1 MSEETARTETG
12 QFTAPAAIPETIVEQ
27 REQAAGYVPL
37 TEEQF
42 SGLAP
47 SEDAPITV
55 EEAAADLT
63 ASRTSEADI
72 QTHSPIDAAL
82 EKLDDNVTLT
92 PEQAARLTTATKEAE
107 AKALEEAELQKVREE
122 VDAARGVE
130 PDPIDAVDGLDVET
144 RRALKIPQVRSAL
157 ESEFQKIDETRTQY
171 SQGLQA
177 AQQFGQAALLEIV
190 PELGQLPLEQWGDG
204 LNMLAQVDPA
214 RAQTAANMLQRV
226 GQIQQAQQQAAQYQ
240 AQQHQ
245 AQMREYGKS
254 EDTKFKA
261 MIGPER
267 MKQVEAHLVPY
278 LAKVGIDKDQ
288 FAHALQTNPMIRSA
302 EAQKLIA
309 DAIGYD
315 LIRSATPKPAPK
327 GLPPVQKPGTS
338 NRARASSPS
347 AQMASLERAL
357 DTATGDKAIRISAQ
371 LQSLKRARG

>member
-1 MSEETARTETG
+1 M
-12 QFTAPAAIPETIVEQ
+12 
-27 REQAAGYVPL
+27 
-37 TEEQF
+37 
-42 SGLAP
+42 
-47 SEDAPITV
+47 
-55 EEAAADLT
+55 
-63 ASRTSEADI
+63 
-72 QTHSPIDAAL
+72 
-82 EKLDDNVTLT
+82 
-92 PEQAARLTTATKEAE
+92 TTATKEAE

-130 PDPIDAVDGLDVET
+130 PDPIDAVDGIDVET

-190 PELGQLPLEQWGDG
+190 PELRQLPLEQWGDG

-245 AQMREYGKS
+245 AQMPEYGKS

-261 MIGPER
+261 MIGPWI
-267 MKQVEAHLVPY
+267 MKQVEAHLVLDPSCE
-278 LAKVGIDKDQ
+278 GWHRIKDQ

-315 LIRSATPKPAPK
+315 LIRSATPKPCLRGSRRFK
-327 GLPPVQKPGTS
+327 
-338 NRARASSPS
+338 NRARQTGPGRAVHLRK
-347 AQMASLERAL
+347 MASLERAL
-357 DTATGDKAIRISAQ
+357 NTATGDKAIRISAQ
-371 LQSLKRARG
+371 LQSLKTRKRITKQCQITTS